1 MTSVLIDMFPA
12 TVALSYA
19 DFPTPIEDMR
29 SSPPTA
35 GAASFGTARVVVTND
50 RIIIAR
56 DAGSGP
62 VVVFSEGIDPANV
75 VKRPR
80 EKDSYVTTLSGKKV
94 VFRKDSACGCGSRLK
109 TWRPFKTMSSVL
121 DPHSA

>member
-1 MTSVLIDMFPA
+1 MSSILLDVFPA
-12 TVALSYA
+12 TVALSHA
-19 DFPTPIEDMR
+19 DFAIPIEDMR

-35 GAASFGTARVVVTND
+35 GAASFGTARVVITND

-62 VVVFSEGIDPANV
+62 IVVFSEGIDPAQLQKNPSQV
-75 VKRPR
+75 
-80 EKDSYVTTLSGKKV
+80 DSYVTTLSGKKV

-109 TWRPFKTMSSVL
+109 TWRPFKTMSSVK
-121 DPHSA
+121 DPT